1 MVETMLLVA
10 FLIAT
15 VWIGPFWML
24 MLIFPED
31 ERTVR
36 WMKGPWFVIGPL
48 AAYLLT
54 VVLNPQGMIELFT
67 GNPME
72 IADTLVVL
80 LGTEEGT
87 VLAWTHMVA
96 GDIIATRWMWKKAI
110 ENKIPMIQTRA
121 IVAMGVMLMPVGL
134 LLHIIL
140 NRDSMVID
148 SSE

>member
-1 MVETMLLVA
+1 MEPINLGLFMLATM
-10 FLIAT
+10 
-15 VWIGPFWML
+15 WIGPFWML

-48 AAYLLT
+48 IAYLLT

-110 ENKIPMIQTRA
+110 KNQIPMMQTRA

-134 LLHIIL
+134 LLHVIL
-140 NRDSMVID
+140 NR
-148 SSE
+148 EPTTE